1 MTDFTR
7 TATGERA
14 AIHSDLRL
22 QVIMTELR
30 EDIQFG
36 RVDTDVSEVL
46 RARLIDQDL
55 YLDDDEV
62 DALADEIE
70 THASR

>member
-1 MTDFTR
+1 MTDFPR

-14 AIHSDLRL
+14 QVHSDPRL
-22 QVIMTELR
+22 QAVLTELR

-46 RARLIDQDL
+46 QERLLALDIF
-55 YLDDDEV
+55 LDDDEIE
-62 DALADEIE
+62 ALAAEVE
-70 THASR
+70 SHASR